1 MQTLAELSGTLATW
15 TKFVF
20 FHVLPIAVAQIY
32 DWLRD
37 WQLLVVAVLI
47 LAVFHVWSRG
57 VLRAARRAA
66 RETVL
71 SEAKSFDASLRLM
84 RRQIEQLQDSFS
96 TQQPAVMPAA
106 APPVE
111 VSHSPPPELPVPEA
125 RTAQPQADR
134 TIDGLRQAIRH
145 ALGAIP
151 LTDDPLTEDGARHYS
166 NVITYLNDGT
176 VPEAGEGS
184 PLARLH
190 HELAELERA
199 TPPATCRQAW
209 QSLVSINV
217 MARDLAKSD
226 GDASGSQGL
235 LTMSGRATG

>member
-47 LAVFHVWSRG
+47 LAVFQVWSRG
-57 VLRAARRAA
+57 ALRAARRAA

-84 RRQIEQLQDSFS
+84 RRQIEQLQGGFAA
-96 TQQPAVMPAA
+96 QQPAAIPAA
-106 APPVE
+106 TRPVE
-111 VSHSPPPELPVPEA
+111 GSHAPPPELPVPEP
-125 RTAQPQADR
+125 RTPQPQTDR
-134 TIDGLRQAIRH
+134 TVDGLRQAIRH

-151 LTDDPLTEDGARHYS
+151 LTDDPLTEDGARLYG
-166 NVITYLNDGT
+166 NVITYLKDGPA
-176 VPEAGEGS
+176 PEAGEGS
-184 PLARLH
+184 PLVRLH
-190 HELAELERA
+190 RELAELERA

-209 QSLVSINV
+209 QSLVSINA
-217 MARDLAKSD
+217 MARDLAKPDSD
-226 GDASGSQGL
+226 TPGSHGL

>member
-47 LAVFHVWSRG
+47 LAVFQVWSRG
-57 VLRAARRAA
+57 ALRAARRAA

-84 RRQIEQLQDSFS
+84 RRQIEQLQGGFVA
-96 TQQPAVMPAA
+96 QQPAAIPAA
-106 APPVE
+106 TRPVE
-111 VSHSPPPELPVPEA
+111 GSHAPPPELPVPEP
-125 RTAQPQADR
+125 RTPQPQTDR
-134 TIDGLRQAIRH
+134 TVDGLRQAIRH

-151 LTDDPLTEDGARHYS
+151 LTDDPLTEDGARLYG
-166 NVITYLNDGT
+166 NVITYLKDGPA
-176 VPEAGEGS
+176 PEAGEGS
-184 PLARLH
+184 PLVRLH
-190 HELAELERA
+190 RELAELERA

-209 QSLVSINV
+209 QSLVSINAV
-217 MARDLAKSD
+217 ARDLGKPDSD
-226 GDASGSQGL
+226 TPGSHGL